1 MLVAAICVLVSV
13 SFQLYDADAWQN
25 LAFGRAIWTLG
36 KIPHTQ
42 IFTWPNFGAPLVNP
56 SWGFTAL
63 VWPFWSVGGVAGLFV
78 WRWLTTLLVFA
89 MLWLLVR
96 RLGAVGLTPLWV
108 LVVCAL
114 VYRQRSQ
121 IRPETLAS
129 VWLTLTL
136 WLLEVRRQGGPDRSP
151 WLIVVACAWVNSHIS
166 YYLGFL
172 ILGIHLLNDMFEA
185 HRAGAPGPRRLWLVG
200 LSMVGISFV
209 NPYGWQALARPFE
222 YLLVWRNEPMWRV
235 ISEIKPL
242 DWRINLANGL
252 PVVMAGWPLLALWR
266 WRRRGLDRVE
276 LMICVTFT
284 ALGLASS
291 RFIATYVV
299 AAAPYLARDLDER
312 VRAWPRPALLTRIW
326 PRAALVS
333 ALCVAVGW
341 REWTHYQGPIGVAFD
356 LRHTPQHACDFMA
369 SHGVRGRGFN
379 HFYLGGAQ
387 MWRFWPERE
396 RLPFMDIHQTGTRED
411 RALLAA
417 ATADPTAYVRLMA
430 AHRFDWALLDRQR
443 EAQARLLD
451 LFAADSTWAPVFIDD
466 AAVVFVRRDGRLA
479 GLAARDAYRAWPA
492 SWGGLAAIQQ
502 RWGTDSAF
510 RAAARV
516 ELERQSRESRFN
528 AFSESFLGN
537 LELLERNDPG
547 AARHFRAAL
556 VARPRMPGAHQHLG
570 EIALRRGHRDEAER
584 EYREE
589 LRVSPGN
596 VGAREQLDALRL
608 SGGGMP

>member
-396 RLPFMDIHQTGTRED
+396 RLPFMSGSPEDSSPEIRDLYYRAITSPEGWRELD
-411 RALLAA
+411 ARYRFDYALLSRRY
-417 ATADPTAYVRLMA
+417 TEEYG
-430 AHRFDWALLDRQR
+430 
-443 EAQARLLD
+443 LLD
-451 LFAADSTWAPVFIDD
+451 LVDEDPAWK
-466 AAVVFVRRDGRLA
+466 VVFVDDVAAVYVRTEGT
-479 GLAARDAYRAWPA
+479 LAAVADSFAYRLLTGGRARTTALIERAMRDPA
-492 SWGGLAAIQQ
+492 L
-502 RWGTDSAF
+502 
-510 RAAARV
+510 RV
-516 ELERQSRESRFN
+516 ALTTELERQAKETSR
-528 AFSESFLGN
+528 N
-537 LELLERNDPG
+537 LYGRQLL
-547 AARHFRAAL
+547 RAIGPP
-556 VARPRMPGAHQHLG
+556 RP
-570 EIALRRGHRDEAER
+570 
-584 EYREE
+584 
-589 LRVSPGN
+589 
-596 VGAREQLDALRL
+596 
-608 SGGGMP
+608 